1 MTMKKILITGGG
13 GYIGSMVTT
22 ELVKLGH
29 KVTVIDLLKYD
40 KGSLDH
46 LYFEKN
52 FTFINEDVK
61 KINLLKKH
69 IKKNE
74 FIIPLAALV
83 GAPLCEEN
91 KKEAVSINFQ
101 SVKNILKNLNIKNK
115 LIYLTT
121 NSGYGIGEKN
131 KFCNEESPLRPISL
145 YGKTKCDAENEVM
158 KHNNTIS
165 FRLATVFGASF
176 RMRSDLLVNNFVQ
189 KAVNKNLLDV
199 YEPQFRRNFIHIRDV
214 VRALIFSINNFNK
227 LKSNVFNLGLSSAN
241 ITKLDLAK
249 KIKKNLKTLKIKVV
263 KYKKDPDKRDYFVS
277 NLKIEKKG
285 FKANIS
291 LDQGINE
298 LVNVFKNNKKKI
310 INNY

>member
-52 FTFINEDVK
+52 FTFINEDVN

-158 KHNNTIS
+158 KHKNTIS

-291 LDQGINE
+291 LDQGIDE

>member
-1 MTMKKILITGGG
+1 MKKILITGGG

-91 KKEAVSINFQ
+91 KKEAISINFQ

-291 LDQGINE
+291 LDQGIDE